1 MCKFSPELCN
11 TMGIHQGME
20 GAVAESKNAAEHN
33 AASAMLSVLGVE
45 CRPKKSKVSTEA
57 PIQSPRGL
65 MGPSS
70 GAKTAMPKLQSQQNV
85 AAVVDHNPKEALA
98 NTAQRACGRCLVKG
112 DVVYTTVDTG
122 AGYVAMCKFSP
133 ELCNTMGIHQG
144 MGGAVAESKN
154 AAEHNAASAV
164 LSVLGV
170 EVGPKKSKVSTE
182 APIQSPQGLQSP
194 SSGAKKIIAPM
205 AAWINSNRLDLA
217 SPDASAD
224 ASPRHSSLAGLAS
237 GSSRAWADF
246 EDDEVHVYVQL
257 RSEIIQFALSFRIE
271 PDQCKPRRMLRRRRG
286 RVEINLKDNYATG
299 VRTIAL
305 ALARVKLEV
314 DLEPHARSKN
324 ATGGGQCSESRSI
337 RRPEPRMLL
346 TYVETVANTA
356 QRACGR
362 CLVKGDVV
370 YTTEDTGAG
379 YVAMCNFS
387 SELCNTMGIHQ
398 GIKGAVAESKN
409 ASEHNAAS
417 AVLSVLG
424 VECGPKKSKVSTEAP
439 MQSPQGW
446 FQGPPSGAKTAM
458 PKLQSQQNALAG
470 TSTPQQSPK
479 TAMFAN
485 TGYRGHRRPG
495 IHQGITGAVAE
506 SKNAAEHNAASA
518 VLNVLGVECGP
529 KKSKVSTEA
538 PIQSPRGLQGPSSSA
553 KKTTAPKAKNDPCR
567 VFALFKPTG
576 MVTTMSTDPSKG
588 SCDMAAWINSTLP
601 GQRLSVIGGLD
612 KNASGL
618 LLVTNDGQFAAG
630 MTASR
635 GCEKEY
641 WCGVDVASNV
651 DAHSVVSGTC
661 AKLLAGFEV
670 DHPTKPKPTKIL
682 GRAKDARQ
690 LLPEEEAFALSHAG
704 FPSTCLFFSV
714 TMDTGSVRVVKSMM
728 AAAGA
733 PSATQ
738 HLERIGGLRL
748 TELQLWNP
756 GSHVELSS
764 EDIELL
770 RSSCGGFAQFQ

>member
-1 MCKFSPELCN
+1 MAQKRKRS
-11 TMGIHQGME
+11 
-20 GAVAESKNAAEHN
+20 
-33 AASAMLSVLGVE
+33 AS
-45 CRPKKSKVSTEA
+45 
-57 PIQSPRGL
+57 
-65 MGPSS
+65 
-70 GAKTAMPKLQSQQNV
+70 TAMPN
-85 AAVVDHNPKEALA
+85 AAAAVDHNPK
-98 NTAQRACGRCLVKG
+98 
-112 DVVYTTVDTG
+112 
-122 AGYVAMCKFSP
+122 
-133 ELCNTMGIHQG
+133 
-144 MGGAVAESKN
+144 
-154 AAEHNAASAV
+154 
-164 LSVLGV
+164 
-170 EVGPKKSKVSTE
+170 
-182 APIQSPQGLQSP
+182 
-194 SSGAKKIIAPM
+194 
-205 AAWINSNRLDLA
+205 
-217 SPDASAD
+217 
-224 ASPRHSSLAGLAS
+224 
-237 GSSRAWADF
+237 
-246 EDDEVHVYVQL
+246 
-257 RSEIIQFALSFRIE
+257 
-271 PDQCKPRRMLRRRRG
+271 
-286 RVEINLKDNYATG
+286 
-299 VRTIAL
+299 
-305 ALARVKLEV
+305 
-314 DLEPHARSKN
+314 
-324 ATGGGQCSESRSI
+324 
-337 RRPEPRMLL
+337 
-346 TYVETVANTA
+346 ETVANTA

-458 PKLQSQQNALAG
+458 PKLQSQQNAAAAVDH
-470 TSTPQQSPK
+470 SPK
-479 TAMFAN
+479 EAVAN
-485 TGYRGHRRPG
+485 TAQRACGRCLVKGDVVYTTVGIGAGYGAMCNFSPELCISMG

-770 RSSCGGFAQFQ
+770 RSSCGGFAQKQMNKTTDVPKYAGTCGFWEVDSENKQAFSQVCDMRKNEGQRKQLDKMVEKMRPPPNQKGPKIVSHNDKALFDGHDRKMNWAPLECY